1 VTVLAEIIAGV
12 REDVAKREAVVP
24 LAEVKERAAKRL
36 PAIPVIEKLKPHDA
50 IAVIAE
56 IKRASPSKG
65 PLAKINDPA
74 LLAKD
79 YQAGGAAVISVL
91 TEERRF
97 HGSLADLDQIRTAIT
112 KMPLLRKDFIVTP
125 YQIWEAR
132 AHGADMIL
140 LIVAAL
146 SKEQL
151 ISFIERVES
160 LGMTALVEAHTA
172 AEVQTAIEAG
182 AKVIGI
188 NARDLKT
195 LQVDRKVFA
204 ELARMIPNHIVKVA
218 ESGVRGPSDVFDYAK
233 AGANAVLVGESVV
246 TALSPRHSVAELV
259 AAGKDPALW
268 H

>member
-1 VTVLAEIIAGV
+1 MTVLAEIIAGV
-12 REDVAKREAVVP
+12 LEDVATREAVVP
-24 LAEVKERAAKRL
+24 LSEVKERAAART
-36 PAIPVIEKLKPHDA
+36 PALPVISRLKPPDA

-65 PLAKINDPA
+65 PLAKISDPA

-79 YQAGGAAVISVL
+79 YQSGGASVISVL
-91 TEERRF
+91 TEERKF
-97 HGSLADLDQIRTAIT
+97 LGSLADLDKIRTAIST
-112 KMPLLRKDFIVTP
+112 LPILRKDFIVTP

-146 SKEQL
+146 TNDQL
-151 ISFIERVES
+151 ISFIERTES

-172 AEVQTAIEAG
+172 AEVQAAIDAG

-195 LQVDRKVFA
+195 LEVDRNVFA
-204 ELARMIPNHIVKVA
+204 QLARMIPSGIVKVA
-218 ESGVRGPSDVFDYAK
+218 ESGVRGAADVFDYAK
-233 AGANAVLVGESVV
+233 AGADAVLVGESIV
-246 TALSPRHSVAELV
+246 TAMSPRHQVAELV